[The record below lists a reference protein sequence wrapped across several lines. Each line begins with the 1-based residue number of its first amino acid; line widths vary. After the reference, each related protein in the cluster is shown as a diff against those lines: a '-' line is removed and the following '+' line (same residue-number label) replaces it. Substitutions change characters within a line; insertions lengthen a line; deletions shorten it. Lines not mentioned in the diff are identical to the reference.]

1 MNGLILAETILS
13 GILGL
18 ICLSSIIIIIY
29 IMRNYRLIERQK
41 ESTDAFQ
48 RRIEEALM
56 KIMEEE
62 EKHKGDD

>member
-1 MNGLILAETILS
+1 MNNLILAETILS

-29 IMRNYRLIERQK
+29 IMRNYRLIEQQK
-41 ESTDAFQ
+41 ESTGEFQ
-48 RRIEEALM
+48 KRIEDALM
-56 KIMEEE
+56 KLLEE

>member
-1 MNGLILAETILS
+1 MSIAETILS

-18 ICLSSIIIIIY
+18 ICLSSMIIIVY
-29 IMRNYRLIERQK
+29 IMRNYRLIEQQK

-48 RRIEEALM
+48 KRIEEALM
-56 KIMEEE
+56 KLLEE